1 MSGFTVTGSELAML
15 TPKRHYRQRLLVYK
29 GTPLI
34 VQNGQPAISGVLFKE
49 RDEVL
54 VEGQCDVRR
63 RQTVHR
69 DR

>member
-1 MSGFTVTGSELAML
+1 MHTDVDDFNCNLS
-15 TPKRHYRQRLLVYK
+15 VYK